1 MKSKF
6 VELPDGDAMLVL
18 TRRKGEQLVISLGEE
33 TILVRVI
40 EINRNRV
47 RLGIVAPS
55 NVPVHRE
62 EVARRMEL
70 ENDVEAYLI
79 RAEGAES

>member
-1 MKSKF
+1 
-6 VELPDGDAMLVL
+6 MLVL